1 MGENV
6 KMLSEVVVVGYGTQ
20 KKVNLTGSV
29 ATVNLEKVFAQ
40 TNSYIMK
47 NKVIRKE
54 LGQWMNS
61 CRETIYGPLAE
72 RLKENC

>member
-1 MGENV
+1 MPI
-6 KMLSEVVVVGYGTQ
+6 
-20 KKVNLTGSV
+20 
-29 ATVNLEKVFAQ
+29 FAQ

-72 RLKENC
+72 RFERKLLKQPKAPDDVGYVIELTIK

>member
-29 ATVNLEKVFAQ
+29 ATVNLEKESLSRPLVSASQ
-40 TNSYIMK
+40 ALSGDTARI
-47 NKVIRKE
+47 
-54 LGQWMNS
+54 
-61 CRETIYGPLAE
+61 CR
-72 RLKENC
+72 

>member
-1 MGENV
+1 MPI
-6 KMLSEVVVVGYGTQ
+6 
-20 KKVNLTGSV
+20 
-29 ATVNLEKVFAQ
+29 FAQ

-72 RLKENC
+72 ILKENC